1 MHQTR
6 PASRLLLPLAI
17 ACSTCVALPARAQNP
32 GSANPVPG
40 GAAALPEVIVTAQR
54 VAQPL
59 TDVLADVTYIDRE
72 QIRES
77 GAVSV
82 ADLLQRQPGLEISRS
97 GGPGNPTSVFTRG
110 AGSEFT
116 AVYID
121 GVRVDNQA
129 GSGGAPWEAIALD
142 QIDHV
147 EILRGPAAA
156 VYGSDAVAGV
166 IQIFTRKG
174 EGPFTPYVGVG
185 AGTHHTS
192 QVKAGFSGKT
202 GAVDYSLG
210 AERDTS
216 RGFPIMPAIE
226 PRPQGYRQNAAS
238 GRLGWQINPTQRL
251 DLSGTYTDIDAQFV
265 SPFPPI
271 DNNASNRLNTLGATW
286 TADWTKAYTTRLMV
300 SQSNQRYAQVPSVY
314 MSKTRLHNYSF
325 QNEWRVGHQTITAT
339 LERRQDQLVSDPID
353 RGRFQNGIALG
364 YGVHA
369 GPHSLQ
375 LNARY
380 DRDSEFGGDATGS
393 AAYGYSF
400 APGWRATASVG
411 TAFRVPTLYQR
422 FSLYGDS
429 SLTPQKSRNVELG
442 LRWAQKGNSFS
453 ATIYRNDIRN
463 LINFA
468 AGGSCGQ
475 FFGCFQNTGTA
486 RLQGV
491 TLAAAH
497 RFGDVNVG
505 GSFDWMQPTDRATG
519 DLLARRAQRMLKL
532 NANTR
537 VAAWKLG
544 AELQLVSHR
553 WDDAANT
560 VRLSGYGLVNLYAST
575 TVARDW
581 DILVRIDNLT
591 DRSYQFAQGYATPG
605 RTIFASLRWTPR

>member
-1 MHQTR
+1 MPENRT
-6 PASRLLLPLAI
+6 ASRLFLPLAI
-17 ACSTCVALPARAQNP
+17 ACSSCAATAAQAQ
-32 GSANPVPG
+32 SANPANPSPTT
-40 GAAALPEVIVTAQR
+40 ALPEVVVTAQR

-59 TDVLADVTYIDRE
+59 TDVLADVAYIDRA
-72 QIRES
+72 QVRRS
-77 GAVSV
+77 GAVTV
-82 ADLLQRQPGLEISRS
+82 ADLLQRQPGLEMSRS

-142 QIDHV
+142 QIDHI

-185 AGTHHTS
+185 AGTRHTG

-202 GAVDYSLG
+202 GSVDYSLG

-216 RGFPIMPAIE
+216 RGYPIMPTIE
-226 PRPQGYRQNAAS
+226 PRPQGYRQNAAN
-238 GRLGWQINPTQRL
+238 GRLGWQISPTQRL
-251 DLSGTYTDIDAQFV
+251 DLTGTSTHMDAQFV

-271 DNNASNRLNTLGATW
+271 DNDASNRLNTLGATW
-286 TADWTKAYTTRLMV
+286 TSNWTRAYTTRLMV
-300 SQSNQRYAQVPSVY
+300 GQSNQGYAQVPSVY
-314 MSKTRLHNYSF
+314 MSKTQLRNYSF
-325 QNEWRVGHQTITAT
+325 QNEWRAGKQLITAT
-339 LERRQDQLVSDPID
+339 LERREDHLVSDPID
-353 RGRFQNGIALG
+353 RGRFQNGVALG
-364 YGVHA
+364 WGLHS
-369 GPHSLQ
+369 GPHTLQ

-380 DRDSEFGGDATGS
+380 DHDSEFGGSPTGS
-393 AAYGYSF
+393 ASYGYSF

-422 FSLYGDS
+422 FSQYGDP

-442 LRWAQKGNSFS
+442 VRWARKGDSAS
-453 ATIYRNDIRN
+453 ATVYRNDIRD
-463 LINFA
+463 LIDFA
-468 AGGSCGQ
+468 AGGACGQ
-475 FFGCFQNTGTA
+475 FFGCFQNAGRA

-491 TLAAAH
+491 TLAATH
-497 RFGDVNVG
+497 RFGAVNVG
-505 GSFDWMQPTDRATG
+505 GSFDWMQPTDRTTG
-519 DLLARRAQRMLKL
+519 HLLARRAQRMLKL
-532 NANTR
+532 NADTS

-544 AELQLVSHR
+544 AELQLFSHR

-560 VRLSGYGLVNLYAST
+560 VRLNGYGLVNLYAST

-581 DILVRIDNLT
+581 DFLVRLDNLT
-591 DRSYQFAQGYATPG
+591 NRSYQLAQGYATPG

>member
-1 MHQTR
+1 MHQIR
-6 PASRLLLPLAI
+6 PASRFLLPLAI
-17 ACSTCVALPARAQNP
+17 ACSTCAALPARAQGP
-32 GSANPVPG
+32 GPANPVPG

-72 QIRES
+72 QVRNS

-97 GGPGNPTSVFTRG
+97 GGPGSPTSVFTRG

-142 QIDHV
+142 QIDHI

-185 AGTHHTS
+185 AGTHHTG

-216 RGFPIMPAIE
+216 RGYPIMPAIE

-238 GRLGWQINPTQRL
+238 GRLGLQINPTQRL
-251 DLSGTYTDIDAQFV
+251 DLSGTYTDIESQFV

-314 MSKTRLHNYSF
+314 MSKTQLRNYSF
-325 QNEWRVGHQTITAT
+325 QNEWRVDHQTITAT
-339 LERRQDQLVSDPID
+339 LERREDQLASDPID

-380 DRDSEFGGDATGS
+380 DRDSQFGGDATGS

-422 FSLYGDS
+422 FSQYGDA

-453 ATIYRNDIRN
+453 ATVYRNDIRN

-491 TLAAAH
+491 TLAATH

-519 DLLARRAQRMLKL
+519 NLLARRAQRMLKL
-532 NANTR
+532 NADTR

-560 VRLSGYGLVNLYAST
+560 VRLNGYGVVNLYAST

-581 DILVRIDNLT
+581 DVLVRIDNLT
-591 DRSYQFAQGYATPG
+591 NRNYQLAQGYDTAG